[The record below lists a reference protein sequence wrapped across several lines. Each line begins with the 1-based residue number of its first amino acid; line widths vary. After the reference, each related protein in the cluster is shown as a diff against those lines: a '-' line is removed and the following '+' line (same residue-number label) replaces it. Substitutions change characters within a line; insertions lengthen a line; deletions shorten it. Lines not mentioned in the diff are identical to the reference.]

1 MAAPT
6 TASSLTVL
14 WGIKPPSRPATCTL
28 RAPRYG
34 NLRSLAD
41 ENGQVTASAAKP
53 SNSCSRWS
61 KPCTLT
67 PDWWSGAWSNCRP
80 SAFQGERRSASQPL
94 AEASIADTRVASSSL
109 LDCLGRV
116 RRVKAKPHA
125 VASRALTQRPR
136 PDNGSYRGGRWR
148 PTGFVD
154 NYIMPLAPFS
164 CQFRVHTRRAS
175 DTPVPSESSDDCS
188 TLPRTRT
195 KPASHARRSSMH
207 AGG

>member
-1 MAAPT
+1 MPMSGRSAPVYLCIRLYVVNSDSNRQLCLVVRTRSTPNRLARFRHVLVPWRAHISIITTRAACHDDAFRARFSPNGRKRVG
-6 TASSLTVL
+6 TAVREY
-14 WGIKPPSRPATCTL
+14 I
-28 RAPRYG
+28 
-34 NLRSLAD
+34 RS
-41 ENGQVTASAAKP
+41 TAWASDLQL
-53 SNSCSRWS
+53 WS
-61 KPCTLT
+61 K
-67 PDWWSGAWSNCRP
+67 
-80 SAFQGERRSASQPL
+80 
-94 AEASIADTRVASSSL
+94 SID
-109 LDCLGRV
+109 G
-116 RRVKAKPHA
+116 
-125 VASRALTQRPR
+125 
-136 PDNGSYRGGRWR
+136 WR